1 MRWLKQNMAN
11 ANRPQC
17 GLRTIVF
24 QSHWSRQIA
33 DETGGTLVEFA
44 ITTSLLLMIIFGVL
58 DCSRALYFD
67 HYVSYSAEEAARYA
81 MARGSTWGG
90 AVCSTT
96 TTESCTATTA
106 NVTSFVQSITPMGN
120 SSYLSVATT
129 WTGKTP
135 AGSTCTNQ
143 NGNNS
148 PGCVV
153 QVKVSYNFNFVL
165 PFLPKN
171 TLLLTSTSAVGVSQ

>member
-1 MRWLKQNMAN
+1 MRLFGMNPIN
-11 ANRPQC
+11 ANRSLGGC
-17 GLRTIVF
+17 RTIAF
-24 QSHWSRQIA
+24 RSRWSRQIA
-33 DETGGTLVEFA
+33 DETGGTLLEFA
-44 ITTSLLLMIIFGVL
+44 ITTSLLMMIIFGVL

-81 MARGSTWGG
+81 MVRGSTWNG
-90 AVCSTT
+90 ATCSAT
-96 TTESCTATTA
+96 TTESCTATAA
-106 NVTSFVQSITPMGN
+106 NLTSFVQSITPMGN
-120 SSYLSVATT
+120 SSDLTVATT

-135 AGSTCTNQ
+135 AGSTCSNQ

-153 QVKVSYNFNFVL
+153 QVKVSYSFNFVL

-171 TLLLTSTSAVGVSQ
+171 TILLTSTSAVAITQ

>member
-1 MRWLKQNMAN
+1 MRSLRMHSVN
-11 ANRPQC
+11 ANRSLC
-17 GLRTIVF
+17 GFRSIVF
-24 QSHWSRQIA
+24 RSCWSRRIA
-33 DETGGTLVEFA
+33 DETGGTLLEFA

-58 DCSRALYFD
+58 DCSRALYFE

-81 MARGSTWGG
+81 MVRGSTWGG
-90 AVCSTT
+90 ATCSTT
-96 TTESCTATTA
+96 ITESCTATTA

-120 SSYLSVATT
+120 SSELTVATT

-153 QVKVSYNFNFVL
+153 QVKVSYSFNFVL

-171 TLLLTSTSAVGVSQ
+171 TLLLTSTSAVGISQ